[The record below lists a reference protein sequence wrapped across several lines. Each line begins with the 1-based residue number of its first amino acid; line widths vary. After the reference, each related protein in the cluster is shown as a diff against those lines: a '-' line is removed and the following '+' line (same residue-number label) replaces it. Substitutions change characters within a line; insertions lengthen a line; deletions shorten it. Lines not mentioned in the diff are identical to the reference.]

1 MTQQKTPIILNGYI
15 YPELDPFENAL
26 NECNS
31 IEIGKADFAKY
42 NFIYNGKSFILET
55 EVRSAIKQQY
65 ITLQDKIQRR
75 GYEFDVSCDSQ
86 FVNWEDYDDGSLAD
100 ADAFWSWL
108 FETFEKRAAEVCGH
122 KTGFEIENIEL
133 TRQPYTSGYACYL
146 TLKDTYED
154 LYEEFLKTLNSR
166 P

>member
-15 YPELDPFENAL
+15 YPELDPFEKAL
-26 NECNS
+26 NEYNS
-31 IEIGKADFAKY
+31 IEIDKADFAKY

-55 EVRSAIKQQY
+55 EARLAIKQQY
-65 ITLQDKIQRR
+65 ITLRDKIQRR

-108 FETFEKRAAEVCGH
+108 FETFEKRAAEV
-122 KTGFEIENIEL
+122 EIESIEL

-146 TLKDTYED
+146 TLKDTYEN
-154 LYEEFLKTLNSR
+154 LYEEFLETLNSR